1 MGFFLIILACTCWA
15 FDTYW
20 RFPLLQSGL
29 DAVVIVFFEHA
40 ILTALSL
47 ILLFR
52 RLLKVRNLTVE
63 TLFYLFV
70 VGGLGS
76 AIATVSFT
84 KAFEFLN
91 PSIVIIFQK
100 LQPFVVILLARIVL
114 KEPIQ
119 RAFIFWLIIAI
130 LGSLILSYQDI
141 IRFFSSPDFSL
152 GYFFRENS
160 VRGYGLTLVA
170 VFGWGAATVFGKKL
184 TQKDFSEVEIMSGRY
199 LMGFLV
205 LLPIVFD
212 KRPFSVINGQDLV
225 TISMMVGL
233 SAIIGM
239 YLYYRGLKRT
249 SARNA
254 AIAELFFPFGA
265 ACLNWVV
272 LGMELQVVHVLGA
285 LLLIFAA
292 FMIQFKRY

>member
-1 MGFFLIILACTCWA
+1 M
-15 FDTYW
+15 
-20 RFPLLQSGL
+20 QSGL